1 MTQAMKD
8 PVALIA
14 RSASP
19 GLTLVQDTQVKPW
32 TRSNDYADVTEQI
45 RELRKLDE
53 HSVAFSRRRDAI
65 IGRCLPL
72 ADNIAARFR
81 NRGESHEDLVQVA
94 RLGLVNAVKRFDPD
108 CGSEFLSFAI
118 PTIMGECRR
127 HFRDHG
133 WSLRVPRRLK
143 DLNLRLNAAKAELA
157 QELNRAP
164 TASELAE
171 QLGVDREDVV
181 EGLIAANAY
190 SARSID
196 APVGSEDDGPTIAE
210 RIGDLD
216 ANVERVVDVETVR
229 PLLAALPE
237 RERAVIVMRFFE
249 NMTQSQIAEQIGLSQ
264 MHVSRLLSRTLTT
277 LRDQVG

>member
-14 RSASP
+14 SSASP

-65 IGRCLPL
+65 IARCLPL

-171 QLGVDREDVV
+171 HLGVNREEVV

-196 APVGSEDDGPTIAE
+196 APVGATDDGPTIAE

-264 MHVSRLLSRTLTT
+264 MHVSRLLSRTLAT